1 MTEAEMAAELA
12 KRLSQKA
19 GEPKNFV
26 KLAWEV
32 VRLMRYA
39 AETARVK
46 VDLTTSGK
54 VYVTEFVPGLPE

>member
-1 MTEAEMAAELA
+1 MTEAEMVAELA
-12 KRLSQKA
+12 KRMAAGL